1 MNGKKLIKFSLLIP
15 ILYLTL
21 VYTQLS
27 NLGEQVNGFW
37 ARNLIVWLLYTG
49 LFAIAPIIIG
59 LSEISDAFKSKKNQ
73 FSNIAKNLLSILVYV
88 FILFVCVSSI
98 VSTNEKAFKT
108 FDSLFVTEKE
118 NYPIEN
124 ITLKKENEYFRNRI
138 EYEVSYLDKNGKRK
152 EIAIS
157 RSETDVDI
165 YSKDNK
171 KMNLQ
176 VNFKFIP
183 KTVAEKYNIKNYK
196 DYDSVSYKILESKS

>member
-1 MNGKKLIKFSLLIP
+1 
-15 ILYLTL
+15 
-21 VYTQLS
+21 
-27 NLGEQVNGFW
+27 
-37 ARNLIVWLLYTG
+37 

-73 FSNIAKNLLSILVYV
+73 FSNIAKNLLSVLFYV

-98 VSTNEKAFKT
+98 VSTNERAFNT

-152 EIAIS
+152 EVAIS

-196 DYDSVSYKILESKS
+196 DYDSVGYKILESKSQEQKETTKKN

>member
-1 MNGKKLIKFSLLIP
+1 M
-15 ILYLTL
+15 
-21 VYTQLS
+21 
-27 NLGEQVNGFW
+27 
-37 ARNLIVWLLYTG
+37 
-49 LFAIAPIIIG
+49 
-59 LSEISDAFKSKKNQ
+59 
-73 FSNIAKNLLSILVYV
+73 
-88 FILFVCVSSI
+88 
-98 VSTNEKAFKT
+98 
-108 FDSLFVTEKE
+108 
-118 NYPIEN
+118 
-124 ITLKKENEYFRNRI
+124 KKENEYFHNRI

-196 DYDSVSYKILESKS
+196 DYDSVSYKILESKSKEQKETTKKNQIQSSTPSLIGSGRNILLNLFQMGSTKLLQKGELNE